1 MTLFFSG
8 RLSPPTE
15 TKPKWRL
22 VDGVVQRANRTTAS
36 AAAGAGALDDDD
48 DDDDDSAVGGE
59 GGEGSEGG
67 ADAEEA
73 ANAPPAGAAAAAG
86 EEGWVELQDIG
97 TFGANEFEQGLLS
110 DLQRFQPPEAG
121 GAAEAEAGALD
132 GEGEW

>member
-1 MTLFFSG
+1 MSWKDSL
-8 RLSPPTE
+8 P
-15 TKPKWRL
+15 
-22 VDGVVQRANRTTAS
+22 AS
-36 AAAGAGALDDDD
+36 AKAYIGERQLDEVECIISDFPGVARGK
-48 DDDDDSAVGGE
+48 AVPASKFAKQEHFYLPNSIFLQTLTGE
-59 GGEGSEGG
+59 W
-67 ADAEEA
+67 AE
-73 ANAPPAGAAAAAG
+73 AAG